1 MCFEII
7 DMLQGEIMK
16 KLLPLLLTAA
26 LVLALFAGCGG
37 GGGFDQTDTTEKSP
51 TQTASSEATDI
62 VLSNPSGDTW
72 TILVYLCGTDLE
84 TNGGFAS
91 INLQEMTL
99 ATGSDKVNVIIETG
113 GTQQWAIDGIDPGQI
128 QRWKVVPENIELLD
142 SQPLSNMGEAETL
155 GSFLKWGVETYP
167 ADKYMC
173 LMWDHGGG
181 SVAGIAADELHGGDM
196 LNLKELSQG
205 LSMAGVQFELVGFD
219 ACLMST
225 METAAALTPYARYMV
240 ASQELEPG
248 TGWDYTA
255 WLNVLA
261 ADTTADG
268 LAAGTAICDSFY
280 AKCAAGGT
288 ESLATLAVTDL
299 SKIPDLTSAFNAM
312 AAEMKGFTS
321 VTEKLQPLTQAIVR
335 AENYGGNN
343 DSEGYTNMVDLGDLT
358 ICAEGVLSDTGDT
371 LLAALSEAVPYH
383 VAGDGRQRSNGLSI
397 YVPLSVAP
405 GELDQYAA
413 LAATSGEYLRFL
425 EGLFGWTVPDDVV
438 IVEPVYPIGESMPAI
453 QQTVVED
460 IETAQ
465 ALSAEEFAFSFTTAL
480 SDEGSIIL
488 DVTGGAEIVSTVA
501 FNLFYQDD
509 ESHSLWYLG
518 SDFDVN
524 QNDAGTQFW
533 DNYRNV
539 WTIINDNL
547 CTMRAL
553 SFTDDYILYTVPVQ
567 VNGKLTNLRMLYH
580 NDTAEYEV
588 IGTWDGID
596 SETGMSSREVRKLQ
610 DGDWVEFVFE
620 AYDLT
625 TGEDAS
631 FVGSGF
637 TVSGPVIAEEAILFD
652 GVYYYQYEI
661 TDIFGNTYQSDF
673 AVMESLGGEITV
685 EMAQS

>member
-1 MCFEII
+1 
-7 DMLQGEIMK
+7 MK
-16 KLLPLLLTAA
+16 KSLPLLLAA
-26 LVLALFAGCGG
+26 ILVLTLLAGCGG
-37 GGGFDQTDTTEKSP
+37 NTEAGDFAQMPEQKSN
-51 TQTASSEATDI
+51 I
-62 VLSNPSGDTW
+62 VLSHPDGDTW
-72 TILVYLCGTDLE
+72 TILIYLCGTDLE

-99 ATGSDKVNVIIETG
+99 AAQSDKVNVIIETG
-113 GTQQWAIDGIDPGQI
+113 GTQQWALDGIDAEKI
-128 QRWKVVPENIELLD
+128 QRWKVVNENIELVD
-142 SQPLSNMGEAETL
+142 SQLLANMGEAETL

-181 SVAGIAADELHGGDM
+181 SVAGIAVDELHGGDM

-255 WLNVLA
+255 WLNALA

-268 LAAGTAICDSFY
+268 LAIGRTICDSFY

-299 SKIPDLTSAFNAM
+299 SKIPDLTLAFDAM

-343 DSEGYTNMVDLGDLT
+343 DSEGYTNMVDLGDLVL
-358 ICAEGVLSDTGDT
+358 CAEGVLSDTGEEVLD
-371 LLAALSEAVPYH
+371 ALFEAVPYQ
-383 VAGDGRQRSNGLSI
+383 VAGEGRQRSNGLSI
-397 YVPLSVAP
+397 YVPLAVSA
-405 GELDQYAA
+405 GELDLYAT

-425 EGLFGWTVPDDVV
+425 EGLYDWTIPDNVV
-438 IVEPVYPIGESMPAI
+438 INQPVFASGEE
-453 QQTVVED
+453 QLTGEQVFVD
-460 IETAQ
+460 GIESAQ
-465 ALSAEEFAFSFTTAL
+465 ALDPDAFEFTFTTTI
-480 SDEGSIIL
+480 SEEGSIL
-488 DVTGGAEIVSTVA
+488 VDVTGGAEIISTVA
-501 FNLFYQDD
+501 FNLYYQDD
-509 ESHSLWYLG
+509 ESNSLWYLG
-518 SDFDVN
+518 SDFDIN
-524 QNDAGTQFW
+524 QNDEGTQFW

-547 CTMRAL
+547 CTMMAL
-553 SFTDDYILYTVPVQ
+553 SFTDEYILYTVPVLI
-567 VNGKLTNLRMLYH
+567 NDKSTNLRLLYH

-596 SETGMSSREVRKLQ
+596 SESGMSSREVRKLQ
-610 DGDWVEFVFE
+610 DGDRVEFVFE

-625 TGEDAS
+625 TGEDVS
-631 FVGSGF
+631 FVGGGF
-637 TVSGPVIAEEAILFD
+637 TVSGPIIAEEATLFD
-652 GVYYYQYEI
+652 GIYYYQYEI
-661 TDIFGNTYQSDF
+661 TDIFGNTYLSDF
-673 AVMESLGGEITV
+673 AVMESLDGEITV
-685 EMAQS
+685 KITEL

>member
-1 MCFEII
+1 
-7 DMLQGEIMK
+7 MK
-16 KLLPLLLTAA
+16 KSMPLLLAA
-26 LVLALFAGCGG
+26 ILVLTLLAGCGG
-37 GGGFDQTDTTEKSP
+37 NTETGDFAQMPEQKSN
-51 TQTASSEATDI
+51 I
-62 VLSNPSGDTW
+62 VLSHPDGDTW
-72 TILVYLCGTDLE
+72 TILIYLCGTDLE
-84 TNGGFAS
+84 TNGGFAL

-99 ATGSDKVNVIIETG
+99 AAQSEKVNVIIETG
-113 GTQQWAIDGIDPGQI
+113 GTQQWALDGIDAEKI
-128 QRWKVVPENIELLD
+128 QRWKVVNENIELMD
-142 SQPLSNMGEAETL
+142 SQPLANMGEAETL

-181 SVAGIAADELHGGDM
+181 SVAGIAVDELHGGDM

-255 WLNVLA
+255 WLNALA

-268 LAAGTAICDSFY
+268 LAIGRTICDSFY

-299 SKIPDLTSAFNAM
+299 SKIPDLTLAFDAM

-343 DSEGYTNMVDLGDLT
+343 DSEGYTNMVDLGDLVL
-358 ICAEGVLSDTGDT
+358 CAEGVLSDTGEEVLD
-371 LLAALSEAVPYH
+371 ALFEAVPYQ
-383 VAGDGRQRSNGLSI
+383 VAGEGRQRSNGLSI
-397 YVPLSVAP
+397 YVPLAVSA
-405 GELDQYAA
+405 GELDLYAT

-425 EGLFGWTVPDDVV
+425 EGLYDWTIPDNVV
-438 IVEPVYPIGESMPAI
+438 INQPVFASGEE
-453 QQTVVED
+453 QLTGEQVFVD
-460 IETAQ
+460 GIESAQ
-465 ALSAEEFAFSFTTAL
+465 ALDPDAFEFTFTTTI
-480 SDEGSIIL
+480 SEEGSIL
-488 DVTGGAEIVSTVA
+488 VDVTGGAEIISTVA
-501 FNLFYQDD
+501 FNLYYQDD
-509 ESHSLWYLG
+509 ESNSLWYLG
-518 SDFDVN
+518 SDFDIN
-524 QNDAGTQFW
+524 QNDEGTQFW

-547 CTMRAL
+547 CTMMAL
-553 SFTDDYILYTVPVQ
+553 SFTDEYILYTVPVLI
-567 VNGKLTNLRMLYH
+567 NDKPTNLRLLYH

-596 SETGMSSREVRKLQ
+596 SESGMSSREVRKLQ
-610 DGDWVEFVFE
+610 DGDRVEFVFE

-625 TGEDAS
+625 TGEDVS
-631 FVGSGF
+631 FVGGGF
-637 TVSGPVIAEEAILFD
+637 TVSGPIIAEEATLFD
-652 GVYYYQYEI
+652 GIYYYQYEI
-661 TDIFGNTYQSDF
+661 TDIFGNTYLSDF
-673 AVMESLGGEITV
+673 AVMESLDVEITV
-685 EMAQS
+685 KITEL

>member
-1 MCFEII
+1 
-7 DMLQGEIMK
+7 MK
-16 KLLPLLLTAA
+16 KLLPLLLAVA
-26 LVLALFAGCGG
+26 LVLTLFAGCNSGMEAGG
-37 GGGFDQTDTTEKSP
+37 SDQADTTEKSP
-51 TQTASSEATDI
+51 VQTALSEAKDI
-62 VLSNPSGDTW
+62 VLSNPEGDTW

-84 TNGGFAS
+84 TEGGFAS

-99 ATGSDKVNVIIETG
+99 AASSEKVNVIIETG
-113 GTQQWAIDGIDPGQI
+113 GTQQWGFGGIDAGQI
-128 QRWKVVPENIELLD
+128 QRWKVVPKNIELLD
-142 SQPLSNMGEAETL
+142 SQPLANMGEAETL
-155 GSFLKWGVETYP
+155 GSFLKWGVGTYP

-181 SVAGIAADELHGGDM
+181 SVAGIVVDELHGGDM
-196 LNLKELSQG
+196 LDLTELAQG

-255 WLNVLA
+255 WLNALA

-268 LAAGTAICDSFY
+268 LEVGTTICDSFY

-299 SKIPDLTSAFNAM
+299 SKIPDLTSAFDAM

-321 VTEKLQPLTQAIVR
+321 ATEKLQPLTQAIVR

-343 DSEGYTNMVDLGDLT
+343 DGEGYTNMVDLGDLT
-358 ICAEGVLSDTGDT
+358 LCAEGVLGDTGHV
-371 LLAALSEAVPYH
+371 LLTALFSAVPYR

-397 YVPLSVAP
+397 YVPLAVAP

-425 EGLFGWTVPDDVV
+425 EGLYDWTVPDDAM
-438 IVEPVYPIGESMPAI
+438 IVEPVYPIGENTPAV
-453 QQTVVED
+453 QQTLVED

-465 ALSAEEFAFSFTTAL
+465 ALNPEEFAFSFTTAI

-509 ESHSLWYLG
+509 ESNSLWYLG

-524 QNDAGTQFW
+524 QNDEGTQFW

-547 CTMRAL
+547 CEMVAL
-553 SFTDDYILYTVPVQ
+553 GFTDDYILYTVPVQ
-567 VNGKLTNLRMLYH
+567 VNAEPTNLRMLYH
-580 NDTAEYEV
+580 RDTAEYEV

-610 DGDWVEFVFE
+610 DGDQVEFVFE

-631 FVGSGF
+631 FVGGGF
-637 TVSGPVIAEEAILFD
+637 TVSGPVIAEEATLFD

-673 AVMESLGGEITV
+673 AVMTSVSEEITV
-685 EMAQS
+685 ELMEP

>member
-1 MCFEII
+1 
-7 DMLQGEIMK
+7 MK
-16 KLLPLLLTAA
+16 KLLPIFLA
-26 LVLALFAGCGG
+26 LVLLLALLAGCAEDAANETSGPSSSPS
-37 GGGFDQTDTTEKSP
+37 ESKSAGQSTP
-51 TQTASSEATDI
+51 IQF
-62 VLSNPSGDTW
+62 SNPDGDTW
-72 TILVYLCGTDLE
+72 TILIYLCGTDLE
-84 TNGGFAS
+84 TNGSYAS
-91 INLQEMTL
+91 INIEEMTR
-99 ATGSDKVNVIIETG
+99 AAGSDKINVIFETG
-113 GTQQWAIDGIDPGQI
+113 GTKQWAIEGIDPGQI
-128 QRWKVVPENIELLD
+128 QRWKAVPGSMELLG
-142 SQPLSNMGEAETL
+142 SQPLASMGDAETL

-173 LMWDHGGG
+173 LLWNHGGG
-181 SVAGIAADELHGGDM
+181 SVAGIAADELHGADM

-205 LSMAGVQFELVGFD
+205 VSMAGVQFELVGFD

-255 WLNVLA
+255 WLNTLA

-268 LAAGTAICDSFY
+268 LAIGKAICDSFF

-299 SKIPDLTSAFNAM
+299 SQIPDLALAFDTM

-321 VTEKLQPLTQAIVR
+321 VPEKLQPFTQAIAK

-343 DSEGYTNMVDLGDLT
+343 DSEGYTNMVDLGDLAL
-358 ICAEGVLSDTGDT
+358 CAEGVLSDTGEK
-371 LLAALSEAVPYH
+371 LLSALSKAVPYH

-397 YVPLSVAP
+397 YVPLAIAP

-425 EGLFGWTVPDDVV
+425 EGLYDWTIPSDVV
-438 IVEPVYPIGESMPAI
+438 IVKPVYPVEEGTPAAE
-453 QQTVVED
+453 QTSVKD
-460 IETAQ
+460 IEAAQ
-465 ALSAEEFAFSFTTAL
+465 ALSPEEFSVSFTTAL
-480 SDEGSIIL
+480 SDEGSILL
-488 DVTGGAEIVSTVA
+488 DLTDGADIISTVS
-501 FNLFYQDD
+501 FNLFFQDD
-509 ESHSLWYLG
+509 ESKSLWYLG
-518 SDFDVN
+518 SDFDIN
-524 QNDAGTQFW
+524 QNDEGTRYW

-567 VNGKLTNLRMLYH
+567 VNGKPTNLRMLYH
-580 NDTAEYEV
+580 RDTAQYEV

-596 SETGMSSREVRKLQ
+596 SGTGMSSREVRKLQ
-610 DGDWVEFVFE
+610 DGDSVAFVFE
-620 AYDLT
+620 AYDLD
-625 TGEDAS
+625 TGKDAS
-631 FVGSGF
+631 FVGGGF
-637 TVSGPVIAEEAILFD
+637 TVNGPVIAEEATLFD

-661 TDIFGNTYQSDF
+661 TDIFGRTYQSDF
-673 AVMESLGGEITV
+673 AVMKSLGGEITV
-685 EMAQS
+685 ELLAP

>member
-1 MCFEII
+1 
-7 DMLQGEIMK
+7 MK
-16 KLLPLLLTAA
+16 KLLPFLLAI
-26 LVLALFAGCGG
+26 VLMLGLFAGCGDG
-37 GGGFDQTDTTEKSP
+37 TGLGEAATTENNPDQTGL
-51 TQTASSEATDI
+51 SEDTDI
-62 VLSNPSGDTW
+62 VFSNPTGDTW

-128 QRWKVVPENIELLD
+128 QRWKAVPGDIELLD
-142 SQPLSNMGEAETL
+142 SQPLANMGEAETL
-155 GSFLKWGVETYP
+155 GSFLKWGVENYP

-173 LMWDHGGG
+173 AMWDHGGG
-181 SVAGIAADELHGGDM
+181 SVAGIAVDELHGGDM

-205 LSMAGVQFELVGFD
+205 LSMAGVQFELIGFD

-255 WLNVLA
+255 WLNALA

-268 LAAGTAICDSFY
+268 LAVGTTICDSFY
-280 AKCAAGGT
+280 EKCAAGGT

-299 SKIPDLTSAFNAM
+299 SKIPDLTSAFDAM
-312 AAEMKGFTS
+312 AADMKGFTS

-358 ICAEGVLSDTGDT
+358 LCAEGVLGDTGDA
-371 LLAALSEAVPYH
+371 LLNALFAAVPYH
-383 VAGDGRQRSNGLSI
+383 VAGEGRQRSNGLSL
-397 YVPLSVAP
+397 YVPLAAVP
-405 GELDQYAA
+405 DELDQYAT

-425 EGLFGWTVPDDVV
+425 EGLYDWTVPEGVVISQPVFPTGEQAPVGEQALVDDV
-438 IVEPVYPIGESMPAI
+438 EA
-453 QQTVVED
+453 
-460 IETAQ
+460 AQ
-465 ALSAEEFAFSFTTAL
+465 ALSSGDFAFSFTTAI
-480 SDEGSIIL
+480 SDQGSIVL
-488 DVTGGAEIVSTVA
+488 DVIDDAEIISTVA

-509 ESHSLWYLG
+509 ESNVLWYLG
-518 SDFDVN
+518 SDFDIN
-524 QNDAGTQFW
+524 QNDEGTQFW

-547 CTMRAL
+547 CTMKAL
-553 SFTDDYILYTVPVQ
+553 SFTEDYILYTVPVL
-567 VNGKLTNLRMLYH
+567 VNGNPTNLRMLYH

-596 SETGMSSREVRKLQ
+596 SETGMSSREVKKLQ
-610 DGDWVEFVFE
+610 DGDQVEFAFE

-631 FVGSGF
+631 FVGGGF
-637 TVSGPVIAEEAILFD
+637 TVSGPIIAEEATLFD

-661 TDIFGNTYQSDF
+661 KDIFGNTYQSDY
-673 AVMESLGGEITV
+673 AVMESLGGEITI

>member
-1 MCFEII
+1 
-7 DMLQGEIMK
+7 MK
-16 KLLPLLLTAA
+16 RSLSFLLAVVLILTLLGGCSGGLEEAQAPIETAPA
-26 LVLALFAGCGG
+26 A
-37 GGGFDQTDTTEKSP
+37 DTPIE
-51 TQTASSEATDI
+51 TAPAEAEGIT
-62 VLSNPSGDTW
+62 LSNPGGDTW

-84 TNGGFAS
+84 TNGGYAS
-91 INLQEMTL
+91 INVQEMTL
-99 ATGSDKVNVIIETG
+99 AAQSDKVNVIFETG
-113 GTQQWAIDGIDPGQI
+113 GTQQWAIEGIDPGQI
-128 QRWKVVPENIELLD
+128 QRWKVVPESIELID

-155 GSFLKWGVETYP
+155 GSFLAWGVETYP

-173 LMWDHGGG
+173 LLWDHGGG

-196 LNLKELSQG
+196 LSLKELSLG
-205 LSMAGVQFELVGFD
+205 LSMAGVQFELAGFD

-255 WLNVLA
+255 WLNALA

-268 LAAGTAICDSFY
+268 LAVGTTICDSFY

-299 SKIPDLTSAFNAM
+299 SKIPALISAFDSM

-321 VTEKLQPLTQAIVR
+321 VTEKLQPLTQAIVK

-343 DSEGYTNMVDLGDLT
+343 DSEGYNNMVDLGDLT
-358 ICAEGVLSDTGDT
+358 IYAEGVLSDTGDA
-371 LLAALSEAVPYH
+371 LLTSLFEAVPYR
-383 VAGDGRQRSNGLSI
+383 VAGDGRQRSNGLSV
-397 YVPLSVAP
+397 YVPLAIAP

-413 LAATSGEYLRFL
+413 LSATSGEYLRFL
-425 EGLFGWTVPDDVV
+425 EGLYDWTVPGGVV
-438 IVEPVYPIGESMPAI
+438 ISRPVFAEGEEVPAEE
-453 QQTVVED
+453 QTPVDD
-460 IETAQ
+460 IE
-465 ALSAEEFAFSFTTAL
+465 SAEALNPEDFALSFTTSL
-480 SDEGSIIL
+480 SDEGYIIL
-488 DVTGGAEIVSTVA
+488 DLTEGADIVSTVA

-509 ESHSLWYLG
+509 ESNSLWYLG

-524 QNDAGTQFW
+524 QNDEGTQFW

-539 WTIINDNL
+539 WTVINDNL
-547 CTMRAL
+547 CMMVAL

-567 VNGKLTNLRMLYH
+567 VNGEPTNLRMLYH
-580 NDTAEYEV
+580 RDTAEYEV

-596 SETGMSSREVRKLQ
+596 SESGMSSREVKKLC
-610 DGDWVEFVFE
+610 DGDLVEFVFS
-620 AYDLT
+620 AADLA

-631 FVGSGF
+631 FIGGGF
-637 TVSGPVIAEEAILFD
+637 TVSGPVIAEEAVLFD
-652 GVYYYQYEI
+652 GVYYYQYEV

-673 AVMESLGGEITV
+673 AVLESLNGEITV
-685 EMAQS
+685 KIA

>member
-1 MCFEII
+1 
-7 DMLQGEIMK
+7 MK
-16 KLLPLLLTAA
+16 KFLPLLLAAA
-26 LVLALFAGCGG
+26 LVFALFAGCGSG
-37 GGGFDQTDTTEKSP
+37 MEVSGSDQADTTKSP
-51 TQTASSEATDI
+51 AQTALSEAKDI

-84 TNGGFAS
+84 TDGGFAS
-91 INLQEMTL
+91 VNIQEMTL
-99 ATGSDKVNVIIETG
+99 AAASDKVNVIIETG
-113 GTQQWAIDGIDPGQI
+113 GTQQWAIGGIDPGQI
-128 QRWKVVPENIELLD
+128 QRWKVVPENIELLE
-142 SQPLSNMGEAETL
+142 SQPLANMGEAKAL
-155 GSFLKWGVETYP
+155 GSFLKWGVEAYP

-181 SVAGIAADELHGGDM
+181 SVAGIAVDELHGADM

-255 WLNVLA
+255 WLNALA

-268 LAAGTAICDSFY
+268 LAVGTTICDSFY
-280 AKCAAGGT
+280 TKCAAGGT

-299 SKIPDLTSAFNAM
+299 SKIPELTSAFDAM

-358 ICAEGVLSDTGDT
+358 LCAEGVLSDSGDA
-371 LLAALSEAVPYH
+371 LLEALFEAVPYR
-383 VAGDGRQRSNGLSI
+383 VTGDGRQRSNGLSI
-397 YVPLSVAP
+397 YVPLAVAQ

-425 EGLFGWTVPDDVV
+425 EGLYDWTVPEDVV
-438 IVEPVYPIGESMPAI
+438 IVEPVYPTGENTPAV
-453 QQTVVED
+453 QQTSVED
-460 IETAQ
+460 IETAL
-465 ALSAEEFAFSFTTAL
+465 ALNPEEYAFSFTTSL
-480 SDEGSIIL
+480 SEEGSILL
-488 DVTGGAEIVSTVA
+488 DVTEGAEIVSTVA
-501 FNLFYQDD
+501 FNLFYQDE
-509 ESHSLWYLG
+509 ESNSLWYLG
-518 SDFDVN
+518 SDFDIN
-524 QNDAGTQFW
+524 QNDEGTQFR
-533 DNYRNV
+533 DNYRNT

-547 CTMRAL
+547 CEMVAL
-553 SFTDDYILYTVPVQ
+553 SFTNDYILYTVPVQ
-567 VNGKLTNLRMLYH
+567 VNGQPTNLRMLYH

-596 SETGMSSREVRKLQ
+596 IESGMSSREVRKLQ
-610 DGDWVEFVFE
+610 DGDFVEFIFE

-631 FVGSGF
+631 FVGGGF
-637 TVSGPVIAEEAILFD
+637 TVSGPVIAQEATLFD
-652 GVYYYQYEI
+652 GVYYFQYEI

-673 AVMESLGGEITV
+673 AVMSSVNGEITV
-685 EMAQS
+685 ELMQP

>member
-1 MCFEII
+1 
-7 DMLQGEIMK
+7 MK
-16 KLLPLLLTAA
+16 KLLPLLLAAA
-26 LVLALFAGCGG
+26 LTLTLFTGCSGGMGAGGS
-37 GGGFDQTDTTEKSP
+37 DQADTTEKSP
-51 TQTASSEATDI
+51 AQTALSEAKDI
-62 VLSNPSGDTW
+62 VHSNPDGDTW

-91 INLQEMTL
+91 INIQEMTL
-99 ATGSDKVNVIIETG
+99 AAASDKVDVIIETG
-113 GTQQWAIDGIDPGQI
+113 GTQQWAVGGIDPGQI
-128 QRWKVVPENIELLD
+128 QRWKVVPEDIELLD
-142 SQPLSNMGEAETL
+142 SQPLANMGEAETL

-181 SVAGIAADELHGGDM
+181 SVAGIAVDELHGGDM

-248 TGWDYTA
+248 TGWNYTA
-255 WLNVLA
+255 WLNALVA
-261 ADTTADG
+261 NPKSDG
-268 LAAGTAICDSFY
+268 LAVGTTICDSFY
-280 AKCAAGGT
+280 AKCAAGDT
-288 ESLATLAVTDL
+288 ESLATLAVIDL
-299 SKIPDLTSAFNAM
+299 SKIPDLTSAFDAM

-321 VTEKLQPLTQAIVR
+321 VTAKLQPLTQAIVR

-358 ICAEGVLSDTGDT
+358 LCAEGVLGDTGDA
-371 LLAALSEAVPYH
+371 LLTALFAAVPYH
-383 VAGDGRQRSNGLSI
+383 VAGDGRQRSNGLSV
-397 YVPLSVAP
+397 YVPLAAAP
-405 GELDQYAA
+405 GELDQYAN

-425 EGLFGWTVPDDVV
+425 EGLYDWTVPEGVVINQPVFPTGEQVPAGEQTLVDDV
-438 IVEPVYPIGESMPAI
+438 EA
-453 QQTVVED
+453 
-460 IETAQ
+460 AQ
-465 ALSAEEFAFSFTTAL
+465 ALNPEDFALSFTTAL
-480 SDEGSIIL
+480 TEEGSIL
-488 DVTGGAEIVSTVA
+488 LNLTDNADIVNTVA

-509 ESHSLWYLG
+509 ESDTLWNLG

-524 QNDAGTQFW
+524 QNDEGTQFW

-547 CTMRAL
+547 CMMVAL
-553 SFTDDYILYTVPVQ
+553 GFTDDYILYTVPVQ
-567 VNGKLTNLRMLYH
+567 VNGELTNLRMLYH
-580 NDTAEYEV
+580 LDSAEYEV

-596 SETGMSSREVRKLQ
+596 SESGMSSREVKKLQ
-610 DGDWVEFVFE
+610 DGDLVEFVFE

-625 TGEDAS
+625 TGEDSS

-637 TVSGPVIAEEAILFD
+637 TVSGSVIAEEATLFD

-673 AVMESLGGEITV
+673 ALMTSVNGEITV
-685 EMAQS
+685 ELMKP

>member
-1 MCFEII
+1 
-7 DMLQGEIMK
+7 MK
-16 KLLPLLLTAA
+16 KFLTLLLAA
-26 LVLALFAGCGG
+26 VMVLALFAGCGSG
-37 GGGFDQTDTTEKSP
+37 MEAGRTDQEDTTKSP
-51 TQTASSEATDI
+51 AQTALSEATDI
-62 VLSNPSGDTW
+62 AFSNPDGDTW
-72 TILVYLCGTDLE
+72 TILMYLCGTDLE
-84 TNGGFAS
+84 TDGGFAS

-99 ATGSDKVNVIIETG
+99 AEGSDKVNVIIETG
-113 GTQQWAIDGIDPGQI
+113 GTQQWAIDGIDPGQL
-128 QRWKVVPENIELLD
+128 QRWKVVPDNIELLD
-142 SQPLSNMGEAETL
+142 SQPLANMGEAETL

-173 LMWDHGGG
+173 IMWDHGGG
-181 SVAGIAADELHGGDM
+181 SVAGIAVDELHGGDM

-205 LSMAGVQFELVGFD
+205 VSMAGVQFELVGFD

-255 WLNVLA
+255 WLNALT

-268 LAAGTAICDSFY
+268 LAVGTTICDSFY
-280 AKCAAGGT
+280 AKCAAGST

-321 VTEKLQPLTQAIVR
+321 ITEKLQPLTQAIVR

-358 ICAEGVLSDTGDT
+358 LCAEGVLGDTGDD
-371 LLAALSEAVPYH
+371 LLTALFAAVPYH
-383 VAGDGRQRSNGLSI
+383 VAGEGRQRSNGLSL
-397 YVPLSVAP
+397 YVPLAADSD
-405 GELDQYAA
+405 ELNQYAA

-425 EGLFGWTVPDDVV
+425 EGLYDWTVPDDVV
-438 IVEPVYPIGESMPAI
+438 IAEPVYPTGESTTAA
-453 QQTVVED
+453 QQIAVEE
-460 IETAQ
+460 IESAQ
-465 ALSAEEFAFSFTTAL
+465 ALSSEEFTFSFTTFL
-480 SDEGSIIL
+480 SDQGSIIL
-488 DVTGGAEIVSTVA
+488 DVTEGSEIVSTVA

-509 ESHSLWYLG
+509 ESQSLWYLG
-518 SDFDVN
+518 SDFDIN
-524 QNDAGTQFW
+524 QNDEGTQFW

-547 CTMRAL
+547 CTMMAL
-553 SFTDDYILYTVPVQ
+553 SFTEDYILYTVPVL
-567 VNGKLTNLRMLYH
+567 VNGSPTNLRMLYH

-596 SETGMSSREVRKLQ
+596 SETGMSSREVKKLQ
-610 DGDWVEFVFE
+610 DGDQVEFVFE

-631 FVGSGF
+631 FVSGGF
-637 TVSGPVIAEEAILFD
+637 TVSEPVTAEEATLFD

-673 AVMESLGGEITV
+673 AVMESLEGEITV